1 VEQRYTKYY
10 LENKIISLNF
20 AIQSTFI
27 MENNSSSAEDL
38 KTIRKIME
46 ESSRFL
52 SLSGLSGIFAGSFAI
67 IGALVAWLFIL
78 DKGIAIQGINE
89 TTMLAG
95 SLPVMRIQLLAIA
108 LTVLLLSVSVS
119 LALSAKKARKAGKNI
134 WTPVSKRLLI
144 NFLVPLATGGFLIII
159 FLIRDEIQLI
169 SPGMLIFYGLAL
181 VNAGKFTYGEIFYLG
196 LLQIVTGLLAA
207 VFPQWG
213 FWLWVF
219 GFGLLHIVYGF
230 VMYRKYEA

>member
-1 VEQRYTKYY
+1 MEQRYTKYY